1 MMNKL
6 FRSRTD
12 RKLTGLCGGLAQY
25 LNVDATIV
33 RLIAVIGAVFS
44 FGTFTLIYIIASL
57 FVPKEPFGGYGY
69 HDSYHSY

>member
-1 MMNKL
+1 MNKL

-25 LNVDATIV
+25 LNVDPTVV
-33 RLIAVIGAVFS
+33 RLIAVIGVLFS

-57 FVPKEPFGGYGY
+57 FVPKEPYAGYGY
-69 HDSYHSY
+69 NDSYHSY